1 MTAVTITQITP
12 SELESL
18 ISNALQ
24 KHLVNKESFIPNK
37 DEWFNIGELCKYLPD
52 KPAKN
57 TVYGWVSKR
66 LIPYHKK
73 GKSLSFLKSEIDGW
87 LKDGLRITA
96 SQMTKEIAE
105 DTDSFLAKNKKEASH
120 D

>member
-12 SELESL
+12 SELELL
-18 ISNALQ
+18 ISNALL
-24 KHLVNKESFIPNK
+24 KHLSKLSIQSK
-37 DEWFNIGELCKYLPD
+37 DEWFNLDQICKYLPD
-52 KPAKN
+52 KPAKG

-73 GKSLSFLKSEIDGW
+73 GKSLSFLKSEIDQW
-87 LKDGLRITA
+87 LKEGLHITA
-96 SQMTKEIAE
+96 KQMAKEIE
-105 DTDSFLAKNKKEASH
+105 NETDSFLAKKREVRH

>member
-1 MTAVTITQITP
+1 MTEVTITQITP
-12 SELESL
+12 SELEQL

-24 KHLVNKESFIPNK
+24 KHLLNKELTLHNK
-37 DEWFNIGELCKYLPD
+37 DEWFNLEQICIYLPD
-52 KPAKN
+52 KPAKA

-73 GKSLSFLKSEIDGW
+73 GKSLSFLKSEIDKW
-87 LKDGLRITA
+87 LKEGLRVTA
-96 SQMTKEIAE
+96 NQMAKEIAE
-105 DTDSFLAKNKKEASH
+105 ETDSFLAKKGKEASH

>member
-12 SELESL
+12 SELELL
-18 ISNALQ
+18 ISNALL
-24 KHLVNKESFIPNK
+24 KHLPYKELSIQSK
-37 DEWFNIGELCKYLPD
+37 DEWFNLDQICKYLPD
-52 KPAKN
+52 KPAKA

-73 GKSLSFLKSEIDGW
+73 GKSLSFLKSEIDQW
-87 LKDGLRITA
+87 LKEGLQITTT
-96 SQMTKEIAE
+96 QMAKEIAKE
-105 DTDSFLAKNKKEASH
+105 TDSFLAKKRKEANH